1 MQGIGRVGGLQG
13 KFARGGAALLLCG
26 LAACAPKVVVLP
38 PVSQPSVVTTQEGMA
53 FYVRRLRLPGTRQE
67 LLLRSGGTRTWLPL
81 AAMQELRFTGP
92 LQKRYRP
99 ALIYLT
105 SGEQLQGEIF
115 VGQILLEG
123 ATDLGYWNM
132 PLSKVLRL
140 EFGTD

>member
-1 MQGIGRVGGLQG
+1 MGVLILW
-13 KFARGGAALLLCG
+13 LM
-26 LAACAPKVVVLP
+26 ACAPEVVVQP
-38 PVSQPSVVTTQEGMA
+38 PASQPSVVTTQEGLA
-53 FYVRRLRLPGTRQE
+53 FYVHRLRLPGTRQE

-92 LQKRYRP
+92 LQERYQP

-123 ATDLGYWNM
+123 ITDLGYWNM
-132 PLSKVLRL
+132 PLSKVVRL